1 MNPIYLL
8 YALYAFLILL
18 GLGLILGVLL
28 VWAEKVF
35 HVKED
40 NRIADVE
47 KMLPNF
53 NCGACGHA
61 GCHAMAEAI
70 VKGEQKKLSA
80 CKPGKKDK
88 NFDPI
93 IAYMEEHPNED
104 GTKHIPTL

>member
-1 MNPIYLL
+1 MKQYLL

-18 GLGLILGVLL
+18 ALGLILGAVL

-35 HVKED
+35 HVEED
-40 NRIADVE
+40 KRIADVE

-61 GCHAMAEAI
+61 GCHSMAESI
-70 VKGEQKKLSA
+70 VSGEQKLSA

-93 IAYMEEHPNED
+93 IKYMEEHPDAD
-104 GTKHIPTL
+104 GTKHIPTI

>member
-1 MNPIYLL
+1 MKQYLL

-18 GLGLILGVLL
+18 ALGLILGAVL

-35 HVKED
+35 HVEED
-40 NRIADVE
+40 KRIADVE

-61 GCHAMAEAI
+61 GCHSMAESI
-70 VKGEQKKLSA
+70 VSGEQKKLSA

-93 IAYMEEHPNED
+93 AAYLNSTPGPD
-104 GTKHIPTL
+104 GKSLHVNP

>member
-1 MNPIYLL
+1 MKEYLL

-18 GLGLILGVLL
+18 ALGLILGAVL

-35 HVKED
+35 HVEED
-40 NRIADVE
+40 TRIADVE

-61 GCHAMAEAI
+61 GCHAMAESI

-93 IAYMEEHPNED
+93 IKYMEEHPDKD
-104 GTKHIPTL
+104 GTKHIPTV

>member
-18 GLGLILGVLL
+18 GLGLI
-28 VWAEKVF
+28 F

-93 IAYMEEHPNED
+93 IAYMEEHPDDD